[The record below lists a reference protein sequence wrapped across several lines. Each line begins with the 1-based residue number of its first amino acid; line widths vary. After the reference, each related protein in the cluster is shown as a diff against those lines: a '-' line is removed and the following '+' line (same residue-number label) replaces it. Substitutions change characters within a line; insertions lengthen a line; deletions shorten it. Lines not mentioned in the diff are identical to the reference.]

1 MTAPERLLLALAFT
15 GSFSLCTAAN
25 YVVSGVVVDSQSQKP
40 LANAHVSL
48 APTVARGQKLDQITK
63 QDGRFS
69 FAVTQTGKYALQMNK
84 PGYLVQS
91 YKQYWIGGLSSAIVV
106 RDDQDTSHLVFE
118 ASRGAA
124 IAGVI
129 KDEDSEPV
137 GRVGIDVFQSLIVDG
152 ERNIILRAETA
163 GNAAGA
169 FRLSGLPRGTYY
181 VCAAGRP
188 WFATSVLQ
196 IQQIRESFKQ
206 IVTQAQ
212 QGGQPAQPVP
222 QYSPDPSFRGSAF
235 ALTFYPR
242 AQTLDD
248 ASPVHLDTG
257 GEAQV
262 SIALPFTRSVTV
274 KGTISLPGEATDG
287 RVTLYMPV
295 HNRYISLEDGPVA
308 KDGTFQLKNVPP
320 GTYEI
325 TGGSQSASGASSWYV
340 RQEVAVG
347 TSDMDITLR
356 PRSLGSVFGHVL
368 FEGERPASTASLFVS
383 LRNDEGRLRRV
394 EVDSAGNFSFDRLPA
409 DRYEVTAGSADY
421 VAAYFAGPS
430 GERLPL
436 TVDITSGEPVR
447 RDLTLT
453 KAVSVIEGTV
463 EKAEAPQVGA
473 FVLLMPKNPSQRW
486 AYRADQTD
494 SDGSYR
500 LATIPAGD
508 YFLIALSDGTEV
520 AYRDP
525 KVAAILTKAAK
536 PVHLEPG
543 DHLDMKVDVVGTGTL
558 NLPSL

>member
-1 MTAPERLLLALAFT
+1 
-15 GSFSLCTAAN
+15 
-25 YVVSGVVVDSQSQKP
+25 
-40 LANAHVSL
+40 
-48 APTVARGQKLDQITK
+48 
-63 QDGRFS
+63 
-69 FAVTQTGKYALQMNK
+69 
-84 PGYLVQS
+84 
-91 YKQYWIGGLSSAIVV
+91 
-106 RDDQDTSHLVFE
+106 
-118 ASRGAA
+118 
-124 IAGVI
+124 
-129 KDEDSEPV
+129 
-137 GRVGIDVFQSLIVDG
+137 
-152 ERNIILRAETA
+152 
-163 GNAAGA
+163 
-169 FRLSGLPRGTYY
+169 
-181 VCAAGRP
+181 
-188 WFATSVLQ
+188 
-196 IQQIRESFKQ
+196 
-206 IVTQAQ
+206 
-212 QGGQPAQPVP
+212 
-222 QYSPDPSFRGSAF
+222 
-235 ALTFYPR
+235 
-242 AQTLDD
+242 
-248 ASPVHLDTG
+248 
-257 GEAQV
+257 
-262 SIALPFTRSVTV
+262 
-274 KGTISLPGEATDG
+274 
-287 RVTLYMPV
+287 
-295 HNRYISLEDGPVA
+295 
-308 KDGTFQLKNVPP
+308 
-320 GTYEI
+320 
-325 TGGSQSASGASSWYV
+325 
-340 RQEVAVG
+340 
-347 TSDMDITLR
+347 MDITLR